1 MKPASGPPDTAP
13 ILPSLPAA
21 RLPGGG
27 PMHSDSPSPG
37 FFTHFVPIS
46 EAVAR
51 VVGRVRRQRE
61 RLEDEATI
69 VARQPRVLG
78 TTVCS
83 AALRPVTDPEDDAVA
98 RAFAEP
104 EIGG

>member
-1 MKPASGPPDTAP
+1 MTP
-13 ILPSLPAA
+13 L
-21 RLPGGG
+21 
-27 PMHSDSPSPG
+27 SD
-37 FFTHFVPIS
+37 FIPIS

-61 RLEDEATI
+61 REDEAAI
-69 VARQPRVLG
+69 VARH
-78 TTVCS
+78 
-83 AALRPVTDPEDDAVA
+83 PVTDPEDDAVA

>member
-13 ILPSLPAA
+13 ILPTVTAHS
-21 RLPGGG
+21 PGGG

-37 FFTHFVPIS
+37 FFSDFIPIS

-61 RLEDEATI
+61 RLQDEAAI
-69 VARQPRVLG
+69 VARH
-78 TTVCS
+78 
-83 AALRPVTDPEDDAVA
+83 PVTDPEDDAVA

>member
-13 ILPSLPAA
+13 NLPKCAA

-27 PMHSDSPSPG
+27 PMHSDSPPPG

-51 VVGRVRRQRE
+51 VVGRVMRRQRE
-61 RLEDEATI
+61 RLDEDEAAI
-69 VARQPRVLG
+69 VARH
-78 TTVCS
+78 
-83 AALRPVTDPEDDAVA
+83 PVADPEDDAVA

>member
-13 ILPSLPAA
+13 YLPKPMAHS
-21 RLPGGG
+21 PGGG

-37 FFTHFVPIS
+37 LFSHFVPIS

-61 RLEDEATI
+61 REFNDAELVARFPVSDPEDEA
-69 VARQPRVLG
+69 VAR
-78 TTVCS
+78 
-83 AALRPVTDPEDDAVA
+83 E
-98 RAFAEP
+98 FAEP
-104 EIGG
+104 ET

>member
-1 MKPASGPPDTAP
+1 MPPNPEPASGPPDTAP
-13 ILPSLPAA
+13 SLPTVTAHS
-21 RLPGGG
+21 PGGG
-27 PMHSDSPSPG
+27 PMHSDSPPPG

-61 RLEDEATI
+61 R
-69 VARQPRVLG
+69 
-78 TTVCS
+78 
-83 AALRPVTDPEDDAVA
+83 
-98 RAFAEP
+98 AFAEP

>member
-1 MKPASGPPDTAP
+1 
-13 ILPSLPAA
+13 
-21 RLPGGG
+21 
-27 PMHSDSPSPG
+27 MHSDPPSPG
-37 FFTHFVPIS
+37 FFTDFVPIS

-61 RLEDEATI
+61 RLDEDEAAI
-69 VARQPRVLG
+69 VARH
-78 TTVCS
+78 
-83 AALRPVTDPEDDAVA
+83 PVTDPEDDAVA

>member
-1 MKPASGPPDTAP
+1 MPPNPEPASDSRPAPPLQTATAH
-13 ILPSLPAA
+13 S
-21 RLPGGG
+21 PGGD
-27 PMHSDSPSPG
+27 PHASATSPG
-37 FFTHFVPIS
+37 FFSDFIPIS

-61 RLEDEATI
+61 RLDEDEAAI
-69 VARQPRVLG
+69 VARH
-78 TTVCS
+78 
-83 AALRPVTDPEDDAVA
+83 PVTDPEDDAVA

>member
-1 MKPASGPPDTAP
+1 
-13 ILPSLPAA
+13 
-21 RLPGGG
+21 
-27 PMHSDSPSPG
+27 MHSDSPPPG

-61 RLEDEATI
+61 RLEDEAAI
-69 VARQPRVLG
+69 VARH
-78 TTVCS
+78 
-83 AALRPVTDPEDDAVA
+83 PVTDPEDDAVA

-104 EIGG
+104 VE